1 MADHVGERP
10 AAPRVGRAGDL
21 RADAVAVLRL
31 VHVAAQLGVVGALLW
46 SWWWHPG
53 SGVASG
59 GEFYPRVTS
68 IEGTITGTAA
78 YLVVA
83 AGAGG
88 VLGAVAA
95 WRHRDRPWVGLL
107 GAVLAAAVGGIVL
120 AWLGHLLGPE
130 DPVTVAARSADG
142 TRVPYDLVVEGRG
155 PYAAMPAGAA
165 TVVALAFLLLP
176 RRGDGAVA
184 GEPDEEPT
192 DVDRQVRA

>member
-1 MADHVGERP
+1 VADHVGERP
-10 AAPRVGRAGDL
+10 AAPRGGRAGDL
-21 RADAVAVLRL
+21 RADAVAFLRL

-83 AGAGG
+83 AVAGG

>member
-21 RADAVAVLRL
+21 RADAVAFLRL

-83 AGAGG
+83 AVAGG